1 MGWTN
6 FIKTAGK
13 GATRL
18 LEGTGKGVGT
28 AAKGIGEGMGATA
41 KGLGGWKGVVGTGA
55 VVTAVNS
62 DHGLTGVASDVMF
75 GQGGSEKVQEHGMA
89 GEALNLAIGE
99 KGKQAVSEATDA
111 VSQQVSNLSQSSYA
125 PSAPAYADMQQMPVQ
140 QDGFGSFMSQATTS
154 PFDMGGN
161 FLNNLMS
168 GNVSTMSMAAMIA
181 SSFLVFGRF
190 GLLTKALGAL
200 LGIHTIGRNSQP
212 VYAQRP
218 QTVYAPRQVSPV
230 AAIPQME
237 TEVVE
242 RNRGI
247 GR

>member
-75 GQGGSEKVQEHGMA
+75 GQGGSEKVQEHGVA

-161 FLNNLMS
+161 FLNNLTLSVTWHPSALPRGMKPRPS
-168 GNVSTMSMAAMIA
+168 G
-181 SSFLVFGRF
+181 
-190 GLLTKALGAL
+190 LG
-200 LGIHTIGRNSQP
+200 
-212 VYAQRP
+212 
-218 QTVYAPRQVSPV
+218 
-230 AAIPQME
+230 
-237 TEVVE
+237 
-242 RNRGI
+242 
-247 GR
+247 

>member
-75 GQGGSEKVQEHGMA
+75 GQGGSEKVQEHGVA
-89 GEALNLAIGE
+89 GEALNIAIGE

-111 VSQQVSNLSQSSYA
+111 VSQQVSNISMPSYT
-125 PSAPAYADMQQMPVQ
+125 PSAAYNDGQPMGRQLPEQPHERQCQHHVNGSNDCQQFPGLRAFRPSYQGTRSFAWHPYHWQKQPACICPE
-140 QDGFGSFMSQATTS
+140 TTNGLCT
-154 PFDMGGN
+154 P
-161 FLNNLMS
+161 S
-168 GNVSTMSMAAMIA
+168 GIA
-181 SSFLVFGRF
+181 C
-190 GLLTKALGAL
+190 
-200 LGIHTIGRNSQP
+200 
-212 VYAQRP
+212 
-218 QTVYAPRQVSPV
+218 
-230 AAIPQME
+230 
-237 TEVVE
+237 
-242 RNRGI
+242 
-247 GR
+247 

>member
-6 FIKTAGK
+6 FIKSAGK

-75 GQGGSEKVQEHGMA
+75 GQGGSEKVQEHGVA

-111 VSQQVSNLSQSSYA
+111 VSQQVSNISMPSYT
-125 PSAPAYADMQQMPVQ
+125 PSPAYNDVQPMAAQ
-140 QDGFGSFMSQATTS
+140 QDGFSSFMSQATTS

-200 LGIHTIGRNSQP
+200 LGIHTIGKNSQP

-218 QTVYAPRQVSPV
+218 QMAYAPRQVSPV
-230 AAIPQME
+230 DVIPQME

>member
-1 MGWTN
+1 MP
-6 FIKTAGK
+6 
-13 GATRL
+13 
-18 LEGTGKGVGT
+18 
-28 AAKGIGEGMGATA
+28 
-41 KGLGGWKGVVGTGA
+41 
-55 VVTAVNS
+55 
-62 DHGLTGVASDVMF
+62 
-75 GQGGSEKVQEHGMA
+75 
-89 GEALNLAIGE
+89 
-99 KGKQAVSEATDA
+99 
-111 VSQQVSNLSQSSYA
+111 SYT
-125 PSAPAYADMQQMPVQ
+125 PSAAYNDGQPMAVQ
-140 QDGFGSFMSQATTS
+140 QDGLGNFMSQATTN

-200 LGIHTIGRNSQP
+200 LGIHTIGKNSQP

-218 QTVYAPRQVSPV
+218 QMAYAPRQASPV
-230 AAIPQME
+230 DAIPSME

>member
-1 MGWTN
+1 
-6 FIKTAGK
+6 
-13 GATRL
+13 
-18 LEGTGKGVGT
+18 V
-28 AAKGIGEGMGATA
+28 
-41 KGLGGWKGVVGTGA
+41 
-55 VVTAVNS
+55 
-62 DHGLTGVASDVMF
+62 
-75 GQGGSEKVQEHGMA
+75 A

-111 VSQQVSNLSQSSYA
+111 VSQQVSNISQSYSQ
-125 PSAPAYADMQQMPVQ
+125 SAPAYSEMQQAPIQ

-212 VYAQRP
+212 VYAQHP
-218 QTVYAPRQVSPV
+218 QPAYAPRQVSPV
-230 AAIPQME
+230 AAVPPLE

>member
-75 GQGGSEKVQEHGMA
+75 GQGGSE
-89 GEALNLAIGE
+89 
-99 KGKQAVSEATDA
+99 
-111 VSQQVSNLSQSSYA
+111 
-125 PSAPAYADMQQMPVQ
+125 
-140 QDGFGSFMSQATTS
+140 GSGARR
-154 PFDMGGN
+154 
-161 FLNNLMS
+161 
-168 GNVSTMSMAAMIA
+168 
-181 SSFLVFGRF
+181 GR
-190 GLLTKALGAL
+190 
-200 LGIHTIGRNSQP
+200 
-212 VYAQRP
+212 
-218 QTVYAPRQVSPV
+218 
-230 AAIPQME
+230 
-237 TEVVE
+237 
-242 RNRGI
+242 
-247 GR
+247 